1 MTRTARRL
9 AAATLATVAA
19 VALSAAAADATV
31 VDRFHFAFSEQ
42 ETFDDCGFPIVDDF
56 SINGSTVIRQVKGTQ
71 TLFFSSVTFHSEDIL
86 TNPETGAWFRV
97 TANETSKEG
106 GPVTQVAPGVYTYTI
121 RENGTPIT
129 IWDSS
134 GHKVVAD
141 HGSIRSSITFDTG
154 GDDVPG
160 GTEVESHIVSVSG
173 PHPLLDDALFC
184 QVANDLIG

>member
-1 MTRTARRL
+1 MTRLSTRL
-9 AAATLATVAA
+9 AATTVAGVAAIALAAPSANA
-19 VALSAAAADATV
+19 VVFDHF
-31 VDRFHFAFSEQ
+31 RFSFTQQ
-42 ETFDDCGFPIVDDF
+42 ETFDDCGFPIVDDQT
-56 SINGSTVIRQVKGTQ
+56 GSGNTVIRTVKDTQ
-71 TLFFSSVTFHSEDIL
+71 TLFFASVTFHSEEVL
-86 TNPETGAWFRV
+86 TNPENGKWFRV
-97 TANETSKEG
+97 TSNEITKEG

-121 RENGTPIT
+121 RENGTPIA

-184 QVANDLIG
+184 QVASDLIG